1 MKISRRARSI
11 GQSEIRSMTL
21 ECRKSGGIN
30 LAQGIADL
38 PAPEAVKEGARK
50 AITGNT
56 NSYTRYDGIDSV
68 RKAVAGKMKRYNGLD
83 VDPEGEIIV
92 SSGAT
97 GAFYI
102 AAMVLL
108 EPGDECLVF
117 EPCYGYHINTLASLG
132 ALPKYIRMQEPDW
145 TFSMDDLEAAVTEK
159 TKAIMINTPANPSG
173 KVFTEEE
180 LKDLAEFAVAHDL
193 VVFTDEIYEYFLYDG
208 NRHIS
213 PATFENIRDRTVT
226 IGGYSKTFYITG
238 WRLGYIICSN
248 REWIDAMGHLN
259 DLIYVCA
266 PAPLQAGV
274 AAGIESIDDDWYR
287 ETGRLYQKKRDFI
300 CEALAGIGLAPC
312 IPGGAYYI
320 LADVSSL
327 PGETSMEKAMHIL
340 HKTGVATVPG
350 SAFYHDRGGENLVR
364 ICFAREDAIL
374 EEAVRRLGDL

>member
-180 LKDLAEFAVAHDL
+180 LKNLAEFAVAHDL

-374 EEAVRRLGDL
+374 EEAVQRLGGL